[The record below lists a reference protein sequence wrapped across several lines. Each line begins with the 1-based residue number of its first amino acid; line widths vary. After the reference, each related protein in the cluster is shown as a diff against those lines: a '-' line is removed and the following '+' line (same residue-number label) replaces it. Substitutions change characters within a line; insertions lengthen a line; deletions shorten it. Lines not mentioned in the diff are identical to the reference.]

1 MELLKSELSLIL
13 GESVSRVETL
23 NCQPQSCLYAL
34 YDQSGQAMPMAVRY
48 FSQPGL
54 AEQEARKLMLLRQKG
69 TVHVPTVY
77 GVVLSERP
85 PFHELLLVER
95 LGGISA
101 EVPAHSAQQ
110 WDSLEQQIIDG
121 LSAWHSQS
129 ADGMSGYIDSSQN
142 LSWPDWYFQY
152 TSVLFSLLQQK
163 RPSVISADDQQILH
177 RTQVRHDELFAD
189 LSQPNV
195 MIHGNL
201 ELKNI
206 IKDSHTDRL
215 LAMVQPGR
223 MLWAPAEYELFR
235 LWTEAAG
242 QSLVLAYR
250 QRYPLDEG
258 FIWRSALY
266 RLWYEVEQVVYN
278 RPFSARLFAQAKTD
292 LLPWLG

>member
-34 YDQSGQAMPMAVRY
+34 YDQSGQAMPMAVSY

-69 TVHVPTVY
+69 SVHVPAVY
-77 GVVLSERP
+77 GVVLSERQ

-101 EVPAHSAQQ
+101 DVPVHSAEQ
-110 WDSLEQQIIDG
+110 WSSLEQQIIDG
-121 LSAWHSQS
+121 LSDWHIHPAS
-129 ADGMSGYIDSSQN
+129 GMSGYVDSSQN
-142 LSWPDWYFQY
+142 LSWPDWYRQY

-163 RPSVISADDQQILH
+163 QLTSISAEDRQILY
-177 RTQVRHDELFAD
+177 RAQLRHDDLFAD
-189 LSQPNV
+189 LNCPNV

-206 IKDSHTDRL
+206 IKDPHTETL

-235 LWTEAAG
+235 LWNDPAG
-242 QSLVLAYR
+242 QRLILAYR
-250 QRYPLDEG
+250 QRFPLDEG
-258 FIWRSALY
+258 FLWRCALY
-266 RLWYEVEQVVYN
+266 RLWHQVEQLVYN
-278 RPFSARLFAQAKTD
+278 RPFSVQQFSQAKTD